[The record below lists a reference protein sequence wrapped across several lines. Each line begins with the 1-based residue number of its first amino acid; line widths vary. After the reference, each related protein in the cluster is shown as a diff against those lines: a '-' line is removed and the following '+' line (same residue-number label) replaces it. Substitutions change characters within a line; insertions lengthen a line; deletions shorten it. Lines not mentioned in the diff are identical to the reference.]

1 MSLNY
6 SDRIQNAINFS
17 FFKAQD
23 TDKLLLDA
31 IDPALRRSVD
41 PKNQKTLLK
50 IYSRIRSLR
59 IRQAAFKHPGN
70 AETPP
75 SPLSTATNLS
85 SPPIPKQP

>member
-31 IDPALRRSVD
+31 IRPDLRHSVD
-41 PKNQKTLLK
+41 PKNQKTLPK
-50 IYSRIRSLR
+50 IYQALFQIFQNVLQKEMIWKMHIRW
-59 IRQAAFKHPGN
+59 Q
-70 AETPP
+70 
-75 SPLSTATNLS
+75 
-85 SPPIPKQP
+85 